1 MNGLKKRPWRV
12 AEDTTG
18 RRILQWAGDAD
29 EDDEER
35 FTLDRLDTAGLRL
48 VEDARV
54 ERGYDPY
61 DSGVFST
68 EGSASYSRS
77 RGKISAFARIQ
88 HGK

>member
-1 MNGLKKRPWRV
+1 
-12 AEDTTG
+12 
-18 RRILQWAGDAD
+18 
-29 EDDEER
+29 
-35 FTLDRLDTAGLRL
+35 LRL